1 MTIARVFTNTFSGIR
16 MSDVALFIIAQFFG
30 GLTALFLAKVLGA
43 KDVVV
48 DIPQPSPHEQK
59 LTIH

>member
-1 MTIARVFTNTFSGIR
+1 

-48 DIPQPSPHEQK
+48 DIPQPSPYEQK
-59 LTIH
+59 LIIH

>member
-1 MTIARVFTNTFSGIR
+1 

-30 GLTALFLAKVLGA
+30 GLPALFLAKVLGA